1 MKSFIILIGEKYGF
15 FVITPNLPL
24 DAVRSFVHVAET
36 GSVTAAGERFGRS
49 QPAISLQ
56 IKKLEALLDR
66 SLFVRD
72 NKQLRLN
79 EDGRVF
85 LDYAQR
91 LLALND
97 EALGHFLSPKIGGIV
112 RFGIPSE
119 FASSIL
125 PRVIGRFRRV
135 YPEVTLEVTSDLSQ
149 NLLRGYRQQEFDMI
163 LALHD
168 EPGSS
173 RTPLSAHVHDDE
185 LVWVG
190 YSDVLD
196 EQTTIPLVVA
206 PKGCIYRK
214 RIAKKLDHREH
225 TWNIVYTNPD
235 VSGIKTAIEERI
247 GITALARSTVP
258 TGLPVLTREDLPILG
273 SISVSILYKR
283 NARNPALIRLEE
295 EVRRSLG

>member
-1 MKSFIILIGEKYGF
+1 MKS
-15 FVITPNLPL
+15 PNLPL
-24 DAVRSFVHVAET
+24 DAVRSFVQVAET
-36 GSVTAAGERFGRS
+36 GSVTAAGERLGRS

-56 IKKLEALLDR
+56 LKKLEALLDR

-72 NKQLRLN
+72 SKQLRLN
-79 EDGRVF
+79 EEGRVF

-97 EALGHFLSPKIGGIV
+97 EVLGHFLSPRIDGTV

-173 RTPLSAHVHDDE
+173 RAPRSAHVHDDE

-190 YSDVLD
+190 YPELLD

-214 RIAKKLDHREH
+214 RIASKLDHREH

-258 TGLPVLTREDLPILG
+258 AGLPILSRTELPTLG

-295 EVRRSLG
+295 EVRNSLA

>member
-1 MKSFIILIGEKYGF
+1 M
-15 FVITPNLPL
+15 ITPNLPL
-24 DAVRSFVHVAET
+24 GAVRSFVHVAET
-36 GSVTAAGERFGRS
+36 GSVTAAGERLGRS

-56 IKKLEALLDR
+56 IKKLEALLGR

-85 LDYAQR
+85 LDYAHR

-97 EALGHFLSPKIGGIV
+97 EALSHFLSPRIGGIV

-135 YPEVTLEVTSDLSQ
+135 YPQVTLEVTSDLSQ
-149 NLLRGYRQQEFDMI
+149 HLLRGYRQQEFDMI

-173 RTPLSAHVHDDE
+173 RTTISAHVHDDE

-190 YSDVLD
+190 YADVLD

-206 PKGCIYRK
+206 PKGCIYRQ
-214 RIAKKLDHREH
+214 RIAKRLDHREH

-258 TGLPVLTREDLPILG
+258 PGLPILTNSGLPDLG

-283 NARNPALIRLEE
+283 NVRNSALIRLEE
-295 EVRRSLG
+295 EVRKSLA

>member
-1 MKSFIILIGEKYGF
+1 MISA
-15 FVITPNLPL
+15 NLPM
-24 DAVRSFVHVAET
+24 DAVRSFVQVAET
-36 GSVTAAGERFGRS
+36 GSVTVAGERLGRS

-56 IKKLEALLDR
+56 LKKLEALLDR

-79 EDGRVF
+79 EDGRTF
-85 LDYAQR
+85 LDYALR

-97 EALGHFLSPKIGGIV
+97 EVVGHFLSPRIGGTV

-119 FASSIL
+119 YASSIL

-135 YPEVTLEVTSDLSQ
+135 YPDVTLEVTSDLSQ
-149 NLLRGYRQQEFDMI
+149 NLLRGYRQQEFDII

-168 EPGSS
+168 EPGSG
-173 RTPLSAHVHDDE
+173 RTPRSAHIYDDE

-196 EQTTIPLVVA
+196 EQAAIPMVLA

-214 RIAKKLDHREH
+214 RIAQKLDHRRYS
-225 TWNIVYTNPD
+225 WNIVYTNPD

-258 TGLPVLTREDLPILG
+258 PGLPILTNVG
-273 SISVSILYKR
+273 LPALGRISVSILYKR
-283 NARNPALIRLEE
+283 NDRNPALIRLEE
-295 EVRRSLG
+295 EVRGSLE